1 MWRRRALSCSCVC
14 GSTDMQPTR
23 RMLAPQNKT
32 TKLDETNLALT
43 LLKCTQK

>member
-23 RMLAPQNKT
+23 LMLAPQNTFAKF
-32 TKLDETNLALT
+32 DETNQALT
-43 LLKCTQK
+43 LRKCTQK